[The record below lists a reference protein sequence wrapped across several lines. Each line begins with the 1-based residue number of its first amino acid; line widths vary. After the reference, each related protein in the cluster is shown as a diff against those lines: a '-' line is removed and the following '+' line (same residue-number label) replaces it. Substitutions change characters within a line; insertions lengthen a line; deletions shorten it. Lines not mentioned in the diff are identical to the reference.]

1 MFRPKKESSTA
12 FNSETQQCR
21 DIQMF
26 LSGFKRE
33 TSGQKHYCHIVFII
47 NTCVWIW
54 KKKIVAL
61 PAEPLAVLAN
71 RKMYFYTELVMN
83 LICLRFLFYSSSEFT
98 REKN

>member
-1 MFRPKKESSTA
+1 MAKNIIATLSLSSTPA
-12 FNSETQQCR
+12 FEY
-21 DIQMF
+21 
-26 LSGFKRE
+26 E
-33 TSGQKHYCHIVFII
+33 
-47 NTCVWIW
+47 
-54 KKKIVAL
+54 KKIVAL